1 MTPDERDAKIVANRP
16 LAWSIATRFAR
27 TYPAIPLDDLRS
39 FAVLGLIQAVD
50 KFDPARSTAWPSFAC
65 TVIRRAMIGAIRRDE
80 RFFRHL
86 SWFAPSP
93 GISDVESDGAH
104 ADENKFPD
112 PASSVAITDSG
123 IDTRALHA
131 RLLARLK
138 MRDKRIV
145 RQHFEDELTLA
156 EIAAREA
163 LTEGRVSQLIA
174 DALDLMR
181 RRDAPDLDR
190 RRALDRVRQ
199 ARHKAKVRALA
210 RVREKDKAA

>member
-1 MTPDERDAKIVANRP
+1 MTPAERDSKIVANRP
-16 LAWSIATRFAR
+16 LAWSIATSFAR
-27 TYPAIPLDDLRS
+27 SWPGIPFDDLRS
-39 FAVLGLIQAVD
+39 FAILGLIQAVD
-50 KFDPARSTAWPSFAC
+50 MFDPERGGAWSSFAWI
-65 TVIRRAMIGAIRRDE
+65 VIRRTIGSCIRRE
-80 RFFRHL
+80 TRFFRPL
-86 SWFAPSP
+86 GTASEPAE
-93 GISDVESDGAH
+93 GDENETNH

-112 PASSVAITDSG
+112 PTHTVANTDAG

-181 RRDAPDLDR
+181 RRDAPNLDR